1 MQDKIK
7 NLVETLLAEH
17 VDLFENCYLVY
28 VGYKDRVAVGPRIE
42 VYLDSDSGITIDQCA
57 RMNRKLQFVFDETP
71 KDWVGEKYGLDV
83 SSPGVG
89 QPLRLQRQYANNIG
103 RILKITLKDGM
114 IVEGNLAT
122 VDEEAVT
129 IARELSYKDAKKK
142 KTIRET
148 VEVRVAFD
156 TIDKAIVV
164 VGF

>member
-7 NLVETLLAEH
+7 NLVETLLVEH
-17 VDLFENCYLVY
+17 PDLFADCYLVY

-42 VYLDSDSGITIDQCA
+42 IFVDSDTGITIDQCA
-57 RMNRKLQFVFDETP
+57 RLNRKLQFVFDENP
-71 KDWVGEKYGLDV
+71 KDWIGEKYALDV

-89 QPLRLQRQYANNIG
+89 QPLRLLRQYGNNIG

-114 IVEGNLAT
+114 IVEGNLTAF
-122 VDEEAVT
+122 DEEAVT
-129 IARELSYKDAKKK
+129 VARELSYKDAKKK

-156 TIDKAIVV
+156 TIDKTIVV
-164 VGF
+164 FGF